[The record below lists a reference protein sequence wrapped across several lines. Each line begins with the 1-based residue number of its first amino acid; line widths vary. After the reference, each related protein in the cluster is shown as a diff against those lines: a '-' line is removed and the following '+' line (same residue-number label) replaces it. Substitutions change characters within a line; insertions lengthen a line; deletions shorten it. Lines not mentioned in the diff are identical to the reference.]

1 MKNRWVA
8 LALCV
13 VLGVSATTLGVE
25 AKVVKFTTADGVEI
39 VADFYPPKAE
49 KPAPTVILLHM
60 YRSSRAAWKPLVP
73 HLHEAGFAILALDL
87 RGHGE
92 SVNPRSER
100 LAQRV
105 AERDPGLFNAMH
117 SDVFAAYEFLSKQ
130 PQCDLSRLALVG
142 ASVGCSVALDYA
154 RQDRSV
160 DAVVCLSP
168 GEGYLG
174 VDSLSHMAQIA
185 EKGGRAVLL
194 MAAPGERKA
203 CDALQAVYKE
213 ATVEITAPGSKDG
226 DKAHGTNLFGQV
238 DGVEKRVTGFLVS
251 YVGEPGEEPVVADVQ
266 GDVYYAADSER
277 AENIPAAQKR
287 IFSSRAEARSRGL
300 KAGSTPASAPQRSA
314 ADKP

>member
-1 MKNRWVA
+1 MRSQSVA
-8 LALCV
+8 LPLFV
-13 VLGVSATTLGVE
+13 VLAVASTAVGLE
-25 AKVVKFTTADGVEI
+25 AKTVKFKTADGVEI

-60 YRSSRAAWKPLVP
+60 YRSSRAAWKPLIP
-73 HLHEAGFAILALDL
+73 HLHDAGFAILALDL

-92 SVNPRSER
+92 SVNPRGER
-100 LAQRV
+100 LAQR
-105 AERDPGLFNAMH
+105 AADRDPGLFNAMH
-117 SDVFAAYEFLSKQ
+117 GDVFAAYEFLSKQ
-130 PQCDLSRLALVG
+130 PQCDLSRLSLVG

-203 CDALQAVYKE
+203 CDALQAIYKE

-238 DGVEKRVTGFLVS
+238 DGIEKRVAGFLAS
-251 YVGEPGEEPVVADVQ
+251 HVGEPAEEPVVADVQ
-266 GDVYYAADSER
+266 GDVCYAADSEE
-277 AENIPAAQKR
+277 AAKIPAAQKR
-287 IFSSRAEARSRGL
+287 IFSSTAEARSRGL
-300 KAGSTPASAPQRSA
+300 KAGPTPASAPQGSA
-314 ADKP
+314 AGKP

>member
-1 MKNRWVA
+1 MRNRCSA
-8 LALCV
+8 FLLFAM
-13 VLGVSATTLGVE
+13 LGVSPTALGLE
-25 AKVVKFTTADGVEI
+25 AKTVKFTTADGVEI
-39 VADFYPPKAE
+39 VADFYAPKTDT
-49 KPAPTVILLHM
+49 PAPTVILLHM
-60 YRSSRAAWKPLVP
+60 YRSSRAAWKPLIP
-73 HLHEAGFAILALDL
+73 HLHDAGFAVLALDL
-87 RGHGE
+87 RGHGG

-100 LAQRV
+100 LAQRAV
-105 AERDPGLFNAMH
+105 DRDPGLFNAMH
-117 SDVFAAYEFLSKQ
+117 GDVFAAYEFLSKQ

-174 VDSLSHMAQIA
+174 VDSLSHMTQIA

-213 ATVEITAPGSKDG
+213 ATVEITSPGSKDG

-238 DGVEKRVTGFLVS
+238 DGIEKRVAGFLVS
-251 YVGEPGEEPVVADVQ
+251 HVGEPAEETVVADVN
-266 GDVYYAADSER
+266 GDECYAADSEK
-277 AENIPAAQKR
+277 AGKIPPAQKR
-287 IFSSRAEARSRGL
+287 LFSSRAEARSRGL
-300 KAGSTPASAPQRSA
+300 KAGPTPASAPRGSA
-314 ADKP
+314 AGKP